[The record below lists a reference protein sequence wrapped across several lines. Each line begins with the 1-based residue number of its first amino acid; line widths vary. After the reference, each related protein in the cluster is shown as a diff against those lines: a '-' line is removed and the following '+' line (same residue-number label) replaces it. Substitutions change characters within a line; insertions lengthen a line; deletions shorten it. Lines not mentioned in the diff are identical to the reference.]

1 MAVTP
6 PLLRPGDRMDYR
18 EQVAHHEAAHVV
30 VSHIFGGGPTGHG
43 IDLDAPTSVAG
54 AFGNAG
60 VATLIH
66 DPDLPEDEQRKDLG
80 RNVAIILAGAAA
92 DARTKGCAIDEA
104 LQAQPSDVQIARDTI
119 ALSSLI
125 STADRDPAE
134 VQKEREIV
142 FQIGCQLA
150 EQRLARPDV
159 WALVEKIAKA
169 CLANGG
175 KLSKQ
180 QIEDLL

>member
-1 MAVTP
+1 ME
-6 PLLRPGDRMDYR
+6 YR

-30 VSHIFGGGPTGHG
+30 ISHIFGGGPTGHG

-66 DPDLPEDEQRKDLG
+66 DPDLPEDEQRKNLG
-80 RNVAIILAGAAA
+80 RNVAIILAGAVA
-92 DARTKGCAIDEA
+92 DTRTKGCAVDEA
-104 LQAQPSDVQIARDTI
+104 LQAQPSDVRIAQDTI
-119 ALSSLI
+119 ALSPLI

-134 VQKEREIV
+134 VQEERKIV
-142 FQIGCQLA
+142 FQVGLQLA
-150 EQRLARPDV
+150 EQRLARPDI
-159 WALVEKIAKA
+159 WAQVVTIATA

-180 QIEDLL
+180 QIEKLL

>member
-1 MAVTP
+1 ME
-6 PLLRPGDRMDYR
+6 YR

-30 VSHIFGGGPTGHG
+30 ISHIFGGGPTGHG
-43 IDLDAPTSVAG
+43 IDLDAPTSVPG

-66 DPDLPEDEQRKDLG
+66 DPDLPEKEQKIDLG

-104 LQAQPSDVQIARDTI
+104 LQSQPSDVRIARDTI
-119 ALSSLI
+119 ARSPLI
-125 STADRDPAE
+125 PTAGRDPAE
-134 VQKEREIV
+134 VQEEREIV
-142 FQIGCQLA
+142 FRIGLQLA
-150 EQRLARPDV
+150 EQRLARPDI
-159 WALVEKIAKA
+159 WAQVETIATA

-180 QIEDLL
+180 QIEQLL